1 MSLDEIPN
9 GRIVMFA
16 GGTGIHPYCDLID
29 LLYKETLV
37 QQNQPLSNEIIG
49 LNPLVKQRTLTERWK
64 FCLYVAVHDTDD
76 IHELTV
82 FQLNHLSKSKTMEV
96 FLRASHRPAD
106 FSKSYP
112 DIAIIDK
119 RFDHY
124 VPELAQQLD
133 RISQIY
139 MCGPPPMTAAL
150 YKCFG

>member
-1 MSLDEIPN
+1 LLIKKYQFGEFTQTFLSDNFSGEIKISKPRGKGMSLDEMPN

-96 FLRASHRPAD
+96 S
-106 FSKSYP
+106 
-112 DIAIIDK
+112 
-119 RFDHY
+119 
-124 VPELAQQLD
+124 
-133 RISQIY
+133 
-139 MCGPPPMTAAL
+139 
-150 YKCFG
+150 

>member
-96 FLRASHRPAD
+96 LESQPPARGFQQILPRHRHHRQEVRPLRSRAGS
-106 FSKSYP
+106 
-112 DIAIIDK
+112 
-119 RFDHY
+119 
-124 VPELAQQLD
+124 
-133 RISQIY
+133 
-139 MCGPPPMTAAL
+139 AA
-150 YKCFG
+150 